1 MTTAC
6 LFHADHHPHTLENHV
21 EHAGRLETTA
31 HVFKEAGI
39 LSRMRLV
46 DPKPATE
53 GQLLRVHKRGY
64 LNMLKWCA
72 RQQDVTWFGQD
83 TYVLPKSYD
92 VARIA
97 AGAALRAVDLVMTGE
112 VDNALVIARPPGHHA
127 LPDRAMG
134 FCLLGNAALAAR
146 HAQAVYGV
154 EKIVIMDYD
163 VHHGNGTQDVF
174 YDDPGVFYI
183 STHQSPF
190 YPGTGAAT
198 ETGRGAGQGTTLNI
212 PMRAGY
218 GDDAFARVFE
228 RILWPAVRLYAPQ
241 LILVSAGFDAHWA
254 DPLGGMLLTLSGFDH
269 LSRELIRMAEEYCGG
284 RIIFLLEGGYNLS
297 AIAHGLLNV
306 AYALLGD
313 ATVSDPLGAPGG
325 VKARSAATLPPIDAL
340 LDGITAIHGFDSALA
355 KLHK

>member
-6 LFHADHHPHTLENHV
+6 LFHTDHHPHTLENHV

-31 HVFKEAGI
+31 QVFKDADI

-46 DPKPATE
+46 DPRPATE
-53 GQLLRVHKRGY
+53 GQLLRVHTRSY
-64 LNMLKWCA
+64 LNTLKWCA
-72 RQQDVTWFGQD
+72 RQQDVIWFGQD
-83 TYVLPKSYD
+83 TYALPKSYH
-92 VARIA
+92 VARVA

-127 LPDRAMG
+127 LPNTAMG

-163 VHHGNGTQDVF
+163 VHHGNGTQDIF
-174 YDDPGVFYI
+174 YDDPGVFYV

-198 ETGRGAGQGTTLNI
+198 ETGHGAGQGTTLNI

-218 GDDAFARVFE
+218 GDNAFARVFE
-228 RILWPAVRLYAPQ
+228 RIVWPAVHRYAPQ

-269 LSRELIRMAEEYCGG
+269 LTRELIRMAEECCDG
-284 RIIFLLEGGYNLS
+284 RIIFILEGGYNLS
-297 AIAHGLLNV
+297 AVAHGLLNV

-313 ATVSDPLGAPGG
+313 TTVSDPLGVPNGF
-325 VKARSAATLPPIDAL
+325 KTRNAAALPPIDVL
-340 LDGITAIHGFDSALA
+340 LDGITAIHGFDGALA